1 MKKILGISI
10 LASMAFLLALCG
22 CVKDYSMEIAA
33 FSLDG
38 MVCPITASEMPQDG
52 GKFDEVTENPF
63 VSIADQ
69 PVSTF
74 SVDADGASY
83 SFIKKCI
90 AEGLPFNRSAARIEE
105 FINYFPFNYAE
116 PAGSDAVALNAEIGD
131 CPWAEGH
138 KIMRLG
144 MKGKSLAAGEV
155 SGSNYVFLIDVSGSM
170 DQEDKI
176 DLLKSGLKTLV
187 DVLDAK
193 DRISIITYSG
203 RVKKLLESTPV
214 SQASK
219 IKNAI
224 SSLSASGSTAG
235 GEAMKMAYEEARK
248 NFINGGNNRVIMG
261 TDGDFNV
268 GVTDTDSLLEMVQ
281 DYAKSG
287 IYLTICGFG
296 WGNLNDSMM
305 ETISNK
311 GNGTYE
317 FIADADD
324 MVKIFV
330 RETSKFHSVANDCKV
345 QITFNPEA
353 VAQYRLI
360 GYENRVMENEDF
372 ENDEK
377 DAAEI
382 GAGQTITALYEIIPA
397 DGYAKGDV
405 CADFDFRYKKTL
417 DSSSLPLKLQVKE
430 AASTG
435 ESFDFACSLAAFGMI
450 VRESQ
455 YKGTATTELVKK
467 LAEQAAA
474 KFDPYDYRKDFIS
487 LVGTF
492 ESKEEK

>member
-1 MKKILGISI
+1 MKKTTLVIAVASAVCT
-10 LASMAFLLALCG
+10 LAVCG
-22 CVKDYSMEIAA
+22 CTKDFCIDIYGLADPVVGAQLPPE
-33 FSLDG
+33 
-38 MVCPITASEMPQDG
+38 G
-52 GKFDEVTENPF
+52 GKFDEIVENHF
-63 VSIADQ
+63 VSTADQ

-90 AEGLPFNRSAARIEE
+90 NQGLTFNKSTARIEE
-105 FINYFPFNYAE
+105 FINYFPFDYKD
-116 PAGSDAVALNAEIGD
+116 PAGGDAVALNAEIGD
-131 CPWAEGH
+131 CPWTVGH

-144 MKGKSLAAGEV
+144 MKGAPLASGQV

-170 DQEDKI
+170 DSEDKLG
-176 DLLKSGLKTLV
+176 LLKSGLKALV
-187 DVLDAK
+187 DMLDPN

-203 RVKKLLESTPV
+203 KVKKLLESTPV
-214 SQASK
+214 SKASK
-219 IKNAI
+219 IKSAI
-224 SSLSASGSTAG
+224 SSLTAGGSTAG

-287 IYLTICGFG
+287 IYLTVCGFG

-330 RETSKFHSVANDCKV
+330 RETSKFHSVANDCKI
-345 QITFNPEA
+345 QIKFNPEA
-353 VAQYRLI
+353 VAKYRLI
-360 GYENRVMENEDF
+360 GYENRVMDNEDF

-382 GAGQTITALYEIIPA
+382 GAGQTITALYEIVPA
-397 DGYAKGDV
+397 DGYAMGDI
-405 CADFDFRYKKTL
+405 CAEFDFRYKKSL
-417 DSSSLPLKLQVKE
+417 DSPSLPLNLEVKE
-430 AASTG
+430 TGSTG
-435 ESFDFACSLAAFGMI
+435 DSFEFACSVAAFGMI

-467 LAEQAAA
+467 LAGEAAA
-474 KFDPYDYRKDFIS
+474 KFDPYEYRKDFIS

-492 ESKEEK
+492 ESREEK